1 MLKKNKTKLK
11 KRYKLIIKQKRAEN
25 DVVTIEYS
33 NAKKIK
39 YKYCKR
45 KKWVTAEITGF
56 KSEQEKI
63 EYTDVI
69 AVSKSYVKSN
79 I

>member
-1 MLKKNKTKLK
+1 MFKKNKLNK
-11 KRYKLIIKQKRAEN
+11 KRYKLTIKQKRAEN

-33 NAKKIK
+33 NAKKIS
-39 YKYCKR
+39 YKYSKR
-45 KKWVTAEITGF
+45 KKELTAIIIGF
-56 KSEQEKI
+56 DSAREKV

-69 AVSKSYVKSN
+69 GVIRSCKKSN